1 MGSANPPDGT
11 QQSVLVL
18 SKDALLHMCWLGCA
32 ERGALNL
39 HLNRNPLGLTV
50 NALVSWRNLIPPAL
64 FSTYLCNHRF
74 FYCCLIGRVSNSIA
88 LAVVKIKR
96 SRFCKMETAN
106 FLISE
111 LQSKHLVSF
120 KIVFIIFFLSDKH
133 RQVSEQQQLTTSR
146 CLFHHFQILTNCFK
160 DKNNNDD
167 VSTMA
172 K

>member
-18 SKDALLHMCWLGCA
+18 SKDALLHMCCCWLGCA

-64 FSTYLCNHRF
+64 STYVSNHRF

-88 LAVVKIKR
+88 LAVVKINR
-96 SRFCKMETAN
+96 SRFCTMETAN
-106 FLISE
+106 FSIIE
-111 LQSKHLVSF
+111 LQWKHLVSF
-120 KIVFIIFFLSDKH
+120 KFVVFIIIFFKWQTSSSEWAAAADHIGFTISKLS
-133 RQVSEQQQLTTSR
+133 QIVSS
-146 CLFHHFQILTNCFK
+146 I
-160 DKNNNDD
+160 KNNNDYI
-167 VSTMA
+167 ST
-172 K
+172 